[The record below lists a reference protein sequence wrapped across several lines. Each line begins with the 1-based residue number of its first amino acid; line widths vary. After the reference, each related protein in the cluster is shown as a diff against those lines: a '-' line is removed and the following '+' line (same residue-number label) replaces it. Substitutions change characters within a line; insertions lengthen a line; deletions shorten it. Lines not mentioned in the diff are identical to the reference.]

1 MANLCRRFDPTQQ
14 KGHSMTHRWYQIVAW
29 VGVLLGILVGSSQA
43 APQSQLVEGF
53 ETPANLQTTGPEP
66 RSIRRPSRVTQGNH
80 ALQLAP
86 GGGVKLTL
94 VGKDLQ
100 QMAWLRIDTY
110 VEAPREQLVEIRLR
124 AGEKS
129 GHLRAVVKAQADT
142 LSVPLDW
149 LSRQVGLDWPE
160 AGVILEIQ
168 NVDAAGLILDNVR
181 LEALAAPPAGMVLL
195 DFGPEDQLCW
205 PGFARADHTHPAINW
220 SGQIRPM
227 SRSMGYPD
235 PLGQDWIGPR
245 PRPGVEETFS
255 VVWNDPADAVG
266 WLWMTHYATLGGA
279 QGDTWYLRQGR
290 RTLAGRRLSTRQM
303 LGPEGLLEGY
313 GGPWTGQ
320 WFARTY
326 AKHFVHLQPL
336 SLEAGAN
343 RFQMKNGQLAALAVV
358 PAAQKRPGQAY
369 VETIQKQLE
378 TFRRQFIAGRRQ
390 QWRCQLPPTEDEKR
404 AGLIVLSPTGEKVT
418 DPGWQPDQTDR
429 VAKILTLAARGGKTI
444 LPLAVV
450 PLKDQALLRGQLLP
464 LRSETGQVLPMR
476 GRSRI
481 HFLDTVPVVE
491 SPIIRTQ
498 PWIVSQ
504 GPRGIE
510 ARQIVPIFLEIDIPS
525 SAKAG
530 TYSGALRILG
540 SGGMANVELTLDVVD
555 IACDPVEPVVV
566 ALQTD
571 VRRLLPA
578 LYGQVSGPAIRSSN
592 ERLLQQVLEEGF
604 TSAVLASPGVQTS
617 GRGYLRM
624 LAQDGLAPAVSSYQ
638 GPVFARIDAVF
649 GQLGR
654 NKVPL
659 NSEVYRKQTA
669 EAAELIGKTFKGLR
683 VDRGYA
689 LTDAW
694 RPAEMPALQS
704 RGQYIRG
711 GRMPPAALTYASR
724 IKDLDPAGRNAVFQ
738 TFSALVLLPNTDGVR
753 SLFQA
758 FLATGPD
765 REVFCNVVDVDRY
778 RCGFFPA
785 AAGAQGI
792 LVRDVVGSQ
801 GPYKGFGL
809 QRSAVMALEP
819 NGRFAP
825 TLLSIRL
832 RQGVADLALVMR
844 CRKLLAK
851 ADAAKVDAEVLR
863 TVLAEIEAL
872 GDRAVRYED
881 SGHPD
886 AVRPE
891 RLDEFRA
898 RLLQAAG
905 AISEALGR

>member
-1 MANLCRRFDPTQQ
+1 
-14 KGHSMTHRWYQIVAW
+14 
-29 VGVLLGILVGSSQA
+29 
-43 APQSQLVEGF
+43 
-53 ETPANLQTTGPEP
+53 
-66 RSIRRPSRVTQGNH
+66 
-80 ALQLAP
+80 
-86 GGGVKLTL
+86 
-94 VGKDLQ
+94 
-100 QMAWLRIDTY
+100 
-110 VEAPREQLVEIRLR
+110 
-124 AGEKS
+124 
-129 GHLRAVVKAQADT
+129 
-142 LSVPLDW
+142 
-149 LSRQVGLDWPE
+149 
-160 AGVILEIQ
+160 
-168 NVDAAGLILDNVR
+168 
-181 LEALAAPPAGMVLL
+181 MVLL
-195 DFGPEDQLCW
+195 DFGPEDQVCW

-255 VVWNDPADAVG
+255 VIWNDQADAVG

-303 LGPEGLLEGY
+303 LGAEGLLEGY

-326 AKHFVHLQPL
+326 AEHFVHLQSL
-336 SLEAGAN
+336 SLETGAN

-358 PAAQKRPGQAY
+358 PAAQKRAGQAY
-369 VETIQKQLE
+369 VEAIQKQLKA
-378 TFRRQFIAGRRQ
+378 FRRQFIAGRRQ
-390 QWRCQLPPTEDEKR
+390 QWRCQLPPTEDETR
-404 AGLIVLSPTGEKVT
+404 AGLIVLSPMGEKVT
-418 DPGWQPDQTDR
+418 DPGWQPDQADR
-429 VAKILTLAARGGKTI
+429 VAKILTLAPRGGKTI
-444 LPLAVV
+444 IPLAVV
-450 PLKDQALLRGQLLP
+450 PLKKQALLRGQLLP
-464 LRSETGQVLPMR
+464 LRSKTGQILPSR
-476 GRSRI
+476 GQSRI

-491 SPIIRTQ
+491 SPIIQTQ

-504 GPRGIE
+504 SPRGIE
-510 ARQIVPIFLEIDIPS
+510 ARQIVPIFLEIDIPTT
-525 SAKAG
+525 AKAG
-530 TYSGALRILG
+530 TYSGALRILA
-540 SGGMANVELTLDVVD
+540 SGGAANVELTLEVVD
-555 IACDPVEPVVV
+555 IAAEPVEPVVV

-578 LYGQVSGPAIRSSN
+578 LYGQVSGPGIRSSN
-592 ERLLQQVLEEGF
+592 ERLLKQVLQEGF

-617 GRGYLRM
+617 GRDYLRT
-624 LAQDGLAPAVSSYQ
+624 LAQDGLAPTISSYQ

-659 NSEVYRKQTA
+659 NSDAYRKQTA
-669 EAAELIGKTFKGLR
+669 EAAELIRRTFKGLR

-704 RGQYIRG
+704 RGQYIRAG
-711 GRMPPAALTYASR
+711 GMPPAALTYASR
-724 IKDLDPAGRNAVFQ
+724 IQGLDPADRNAVFQ
-738 TFSALVLLPNTDGVR
+738 TFAALVLLPNTDGLR

-792 LVRDVVGSQ
+792 LIRDVVGSQ

-809 QRSAVMALEP
+809 QRSAVMALAP

-851 ADAAKVDAEVLR
+851 ADAAKVHAEPLR
-863 TVLAEIEAL
+863 AVLAEIESL
-872 GDRAVRYED
+872 GDRPARYD
-881 SGHPD
+881 RSDHPD
-886 AVRPE
+886 AVGPE

-905 AISEALGR
+905 AVSEALGE